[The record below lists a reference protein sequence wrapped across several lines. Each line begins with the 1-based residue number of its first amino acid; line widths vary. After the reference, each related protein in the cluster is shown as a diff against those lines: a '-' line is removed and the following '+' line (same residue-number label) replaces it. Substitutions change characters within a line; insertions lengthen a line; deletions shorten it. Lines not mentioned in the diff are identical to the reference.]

1 MDDLPLIV
9 LRPLLGETPLNDIL
23 GRIAIKGGVRFGSDG
38 KTPQTPAAPAS
49 ATSLAVTGAEA
60 SVSALSFGRGNSLS
74 AADRK
79 AGKDAG
85 SPAVRI
91 RALTFNGLHFD
102 TQARSASV
110 KTLSVEAPEVRVTSS
125 GGMGLAI
132 PGAKPSAA
140 NPAPALKTRLPE
152 GMFTAAL
159 PDAAKA
165 RPAVSASP
173 GAGWSMSPQGKPKS
187 SSPASIW
194 KPGLFPATWPIPSV

>member
-1 MDDLPLIV
+1 M
-9 LRPLLGETPLNDIL
+9 
-23 GRIAIKGGVRFGSDG
+23 
-38 KTPQTPAAPAS
+38 
-49 ATSLAVTGAEA
+49 
-60 SVSALSFGRGNSLS
+60 SALPSG
-74 AADRK
+74 AATAFPPPTAS

-140 NPAPALKTRLPE
+140 KPAPAVKTRLPE
-152 GMFTAAL
+152 GLFTAAL

-165 RPAVSASP
+165 FLSDWKLK
-173 GAGWSMSPQGKPKS
+173 AGGFRIAGGRLEHVAAGKAKS

-194 KPGLFPATWPIPSV
+194 KQGLFPATWPIPSV